1 MTGADLDTLQ
11 SLVDKS
17 LVRRTEGRFWMLETI
32 REFAIERLEASGE
45 ADSLGRAHAEH
56 FLALGESANL
66 SAESDR
72 PERPELVR
80 PELDNFR
87 RAIDWAAETDLELAF
102 RLAISMEQFW
112 VMNDAFEGARRMA
125 ELLERGSAVPEVLR
139 ARALRVNSE
148 AIFVSGDF
156 TAAAE
161 LLEQSLS
168 IFQSLGDEP
177 AFTWMQ
183 ASALMDAADLSH
195 ELGRTVVA
203 GARGRE
209 ALRLAE
215 ELADR
220 RSIVYSLAWLARFA
234 AADGRI
240 DEAGRL
246 WGAIEAEELRGPI
259 GAWAQEREQFAVA
272 SALVRR
278 A

>member
-1 MTGADLDTLQ
+1 
-11 SLVDKS
+11 
-17 LVRRTEGRFWMLETI
+17 
-32 REFAIERLEASGE
+32 
-45 ADSLGRAHAEH
+45 
-56 FLALGESANL
+56 
-66 SAESDR
+66 
-72 PERPELVR
+72 
-80 PELDNFR
+80 
-87 RAIDWAAETDLELAF
+87 
-102 RLAISMEQFW
+102 
-112 VMNDAFEGARRMA
+112 MNDPFEGERRMA
-125 ELLERGSAVPEVLR
+125 ALLERGSAVPEVLR

-148 AIFVSGDF
+148 AAFVSGDF

-168 IFQSLGDEP
+168 IFQALGDERAVTVLLQRIAVSALLADDLP
-177 AFTWMQ
+177 GARRLLEESLARCRIDPNPKLEADIVHKLGWVERGEGNRERALELFEEGAVLCGQVGFTWMQ

-195 ELGRTVVA
+195 ELGRTAVA
-203 GARGRE
+203 VARGRE

-259 GAWAQEREQFAVA
+259 GAWAQEREQFAA
-272 SALVRR
+272 AILTHGGPELETARSAGQRLSLDGAVRC
-278 A
+278 ALGSLD